1 MPSVKSY
8 QNRKKDIELLEAR
21 VRVLEGQLSDSESQL
36 SGVEQEYID
45 YQKNHAARCSQLE
58 TENRVLKARVD
69 MDQMVSNLVSRAE
82 TQIIDALHNK
92 VLELE
97 RKVRIYRQ
105 YIRYGEAYYPE
116 HHTETIN
123 IPACLKPLDALE
135 YIGKKIENGPDCI
148 PQ

>member
-21 VRVLEGQLSDSESQL
+21 VRVLEGQLSDSENQL

-45 YQKNHAARCSQLE
+45 YQKSHATRCSQLE
-58 TENRVLKARVD
+58 TENRVLKAKL
-69 MDQMVSNLVSRAE
+69 NL
-82 TQIIDALHNK
+82 TQITTDLVAKAEAQVVDALSNK
-92 VLELE
+92 VTELE
-97 RKVRIYRQ
+97 RKIRIYRQ